1 MPSQPLTLSVLAGL
15 DVDASGSGLTAK
27 DREEAKAK
35 LSEEV
40 KKITAKG
47 SASDLSEHLLDFVT
61 ASLRKPVAGVIGEVW
76 RQRKEMRDVA
86 AKDRDGRSV
95 TGDVELIDHSMKW
108 VLHPSVQLTVD
119 GVAMKPALV
128 FDVDVELKLEGVRI
142 VIKNACVTEVK
153 TGTLTSTVKL
163 SCKDVELT
171 KKSKSIDLPG
181 SLDLPDGGIDLS
193 GTPR

>member
-27 DREEAKAK
+27 DREEATAK

-47 SASDLSEHLLDFVT
+47 SAPELSKHLLDFVT
-61 ASLRKPVAGVIGEVW
+61 ESLRKPVAGVLGEVW
-76 RQRKEMRDVA
+76 RQRKEMREA
-86 AKDRDGRSV
+86 GAKDGDDKSV

-119 GVAMKPALV
+119 GVAMKPKLV
-128 FDVDVELKLEGVRI
+128 FDVDVDLALAGVKI
-142 VIKNACVTEVK
+142 VIKNACITQVRA
-153 TGTLTSTVKL
+153 GTLTSTVKL
-163 SCKDVELT
+163 ACRDIELT
-171 KKSKSIDLPG
+171 KQSKSIDLPG
-181 SLDLPDGGIDLS
+181 ELDLPHGGIDLS
-193 GTPR
+193 GIPR